1 MRYILTL
8 NFLSSLL
15 LLSSIA
21 HAQKHSVHFYTN
33 TALDYHYTQHVENLN
48 IPQGLGISASKT
60 IGVSLGGVFVLQHKN
75 GMYMQAGIDL
85 RYSPNRININYN
97 AAQLGYTGYQHSEQ
111 QDFNY
116 NKVDLAFS
124 IRPGYSFILPDKK
137 SSIDFAGGVI
147 FNFPVNGATNNGNEV
162 VYRNITDNEYK
173 DLIMY
178 QRLSW
183 GNNAIDNNNYLGYI
197 PLHLQYS
204 LQLFYRLHDKGLV
217 KGKGMRVGI
226 DINNQLLQ
234 RSESTLEVHYFD
246 KDRNEIGSS
255 TYNDYFSAISLVLGF
270 GI

>member
-1 MRYILTL
+1 MQNKFTYCVLA
-8 NFLSSLL
+8 FLL
-15 LLSSIA
+15 LTTSVNGRSFSI
-21 HAQKHSVHFYTN
+21 HFYSN
-33 TALDYHYTQHVENLN
+33 TALDYNYKQYSENLN
-48 IPQGLGISASKT
+48 IPNEVGITANNTVGGT
-60 IGVSLGGVFVLQHKN
+60 IGGTFLLQHKN
-75 GMYMQAGIDL
+75 GIYMQAGLDF
-85 RYSPNRININYN
+85 RFSPKRIIVNYD
-97 AAQLGYTGYQHSEQ
+97 ATKLGYPTNPYIEQ
-111 QDFNY
+111 QNFNY
-116 NKVDLAFS
+116 TKNFIALS
-124 IRPGYSFILPDKK
+124 IRPGYSFMLPNKK
-137 SSIDFAGGVI
+137 SSIDFACGVI
-147 FNFPVNGATNNGNEV
+147 FNLPINGGNNNESET
-162 VYRNITDNEYK
+162 VYRNVTNNEYK